1 LKEYPVKLRT
11 TGKRG
16 VRALLTATAA
26 LGIFAA
32 PTAAS
37 AAVTGSGSTGGG
49 PTAQPASGKAAK
61 GPHGARWR
69 FDASAATLP
78 EIGRVIGADSLWSA
92 GITGSGVGV
101 ALVDSGVAPVS
112 GLTSRNIVNGPDLSL
127 DSQDADVL
135 HRDTYGHGTHL
146 AGIIAGNDP
155 ATGFRGI
162 APDARLTSVKVA
174 ADGGVVDVS
183 QVIAAVDWVVEHRN
197 DDPEHPIRVLN
208 LAYGTDGVQDY
219 QVDPLTH
226 AVENA
231 WRAGIVVVVAAGN
244 GGTTDPQLTNPAR
257 DPYVLAVGAND
268 TAGTPRTS
276 DDVVSDFSSRGDDTR
291 RVDLVAPGRSIVS
304 LRAIGSDADLDFP
317 SARVGDTQFKGSGTS
332 QAGAVVSGAVA
343 LLLQQHPGLTPD
355 AVKATL
361 VQNAARLPGADADA
375 QGAGELQLT
384 KANRPARGQVTQTWP
399 RSIGTGS
406 LEAARG
412 SAHVSDDGVDLS
424 GENDIFGT
432 FNVARWAAASSAHT
446 AWNGGNWMGRDWTG
460 ESWIAEGWTD
470 SSWSSHTWSSHTW
483 SGYTWS
489 SHTWSGYTWS
499 SHTWSGYTWSSH
511 TWSGY
516 TWSGDSWS

>member
-1 LKEYPVKLRT
+1 MSLKEYTMRLRT
-11 TGKRG
+11 TGGRG
-16 VRALLTATAA
+16 LRVLLAATAA
-26 LGIFAA
+26 LGIVAA
-32 PTAAS
+32 PTAAG
-37 AAVTGSGSTGGG
+37 AAVTGPAPTDGG
-49 PTAQPASGKAAK
+49 PVTEPASNGPTR

-69 FDASAATLP
+69 FDATSATLP
-78 EIGRVIGADSLWSA
+78 DVGRVIGADNLWSA

-101 ALVDSGVAPVS
+101 ALIDSGVAPVS
-112 GLTSRNIVNGPDLSL
+112 GLTSGNIVNGPDLSL
-127 DSQDADVL
+127 DSQVPDVL

-155 ATGFRGI
+155 ATGFQGI
-162 APDARLTSVKVA
+162 APGARLTSVKVA
-174 ADGGVVDVS
+174 AGGGVVDVS
-183 QVIAAVDWVVEHRN
+183 QVIAAVDWVVAHRN
-197 DDPEHPIRVLN
+197 DDPNHPIRVLN

-257 DPYVLAVGAND
+257 DPYVLSVGAND

-304 LRAIGSDADLDFP
+304 LRAVGSDADLDFP
-317 SARVGDTQFKGSGTS
+317 SARIGATNFKGSGTS

-343 LLLQQHPGLTPD
+343 LLLQQHPEFTPD

-361 VQNAARLPGADADA
+361 IQNAARLPRTDADA

-384 KANRPARGQVTQTWP
+384 KANRPARGQVIQTWP
-399 RSIGTGS
+399 QSTGTGS

-412 SAHVSDDGVDLS
+412 GSHVADDDVDLS
-424 GENDIFGT
+424 GENDIFGA
-432 FNVARWAAASSAHT
+432 FDAARWAAASSAHT
-446 AWNGGNWMGRDWTG
+446 AWDGGNWMGRDWTG
-460 ESWIAEGWTD
+460 DSWTG
-470 SSWSSHTWSSHTW
+470 SSWLSHTWSSHTW

-489 SHTWSGYTWS
+489 GHTWSSHTWSSHTWS
-499 SHTWSGYTWSSH
+499 SHTWSGH
-511 TWSGY
+511 TWSD
-516 TWSGDSWS
+516 DSWS